1 MERIRRALNKNK
13 KSLKGSKI
21 LVLGVA
27 YKRDIK
33 DVRESPAL
41 DVIKLLQN
49 AGVEVKY
56 NDPHVPSI
64 RMDNSVMKSVEL
76 TRKLVQSS
84 DCVAVLTDHSAYDY
98 GFIVRN
104 AQLVMD
110 TRNATKNVKK
120 NREKIVKL

>member
-1 MERIRRALNKNK
+1 M
-13 KSLKGSKI
+13 
-21 LVLGVA
+21 GVA
-27 YKRDIK
+27 YKGNIR

-49 AGVEVKY
+49 AGAEVKFT
-56 NDPHVPSI
+56 DPHVPSI
-64 RMDNSVMKSVEL
+64 RMDDSVMKSVKLTKEL
-76 TRKLVQSS
+76 IQSS
-84 DCVAVLTDHSAYDY
+84 DCVAVVTDHSAFDYD
-98 GFIVRN
+98 FVVQN